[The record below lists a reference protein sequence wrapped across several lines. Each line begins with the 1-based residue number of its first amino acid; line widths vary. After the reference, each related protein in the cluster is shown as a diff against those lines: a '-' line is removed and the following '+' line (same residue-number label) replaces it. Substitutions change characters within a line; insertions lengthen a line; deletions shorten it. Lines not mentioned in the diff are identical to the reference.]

1 MIVLNQNL
9 SEVDGG
15 RRPTAMSSMT
25 PQQIKNEA
33 AVVMRQ
39 GLSSQAWQ
47 VLDLLYAG
55 GIMTADQLGMTT
67 RTLRRYANRRIIA
80 RYIWSSK
87 NIVHELG
94 EYGLLVENGKLYT
107 LGMVGAEIASTR
119 HGKKPSAEY
128 LAYRFERVLRRVIV
142 NQIILRIAAEGEAH
156 GWDMVWM
163 GKQEAR
169 LFRDDDLILEPD
181 AFIRLERGDEEYP
194 LLIEYHHEN
203 KRRRAI
209 QKVHDYEYAWE
220 SNLWQ
225 EAWDVNSFPSVLV
238 VFRNQIMGEGYLDGV
253 KEASPVRCDYYG
265 RLLEGIWEKGGMDS
279 WFHINAQRKG
289 NVFPWL
295 NRDFS

>member
-1 MIVLNQNL
+1 MIILNQN
-9 SEVDGG
+9 SGKVDGG

-47 VLDLLYAG
+47 VLDLLFAG
-55 GIMTADQLGMTT
+55 GVMTADQLGMTT
-67 RTLRRYANRRIIA
+67 RTLRRYAKRRIIV

-87 NIVHELG
+87 DIVRELG
-94 EYGLLVENGKLYT
+94 EYGLVVENGKLYT

-119 HGKKPSAEY
+119 HGKKPSVEY

-142 NQIILRIAAEGEAH
+142 NEIVLRIAAEAECH
-156 GWDMVWM
+156 GWDMIWM

-169 LFRDDDLILEPD
+169 LFRNDDLILEPD
-181 AFIRLERGDEEYP
+181 AFIRLERGNEEYP

-203 KRRRAI
+203 KRRRAV
-209 QKVHDYEYAWE
+209 QKVHEYEYARE
-220 SNLWQ
+220 SHLWQ
-225 EAWDVNSFPSVLV
+225 EAWDVLSFPPILAVFQDKV
-238 VFRNQIMGEGYLDGV
+238 VGEGYQDGIRQ
-253 KEASPVRCDYYG
+253 ASPVRCDYYG

-295 NRDFS
+295 RDGA

>member
-1 MIVLNQNL
+1 MIVLNQN
-9 SEVDGG
+9 SSKVDGG

-47 VLDLLYAG
+47 VIDLLFAG
-55 GIMTADQLGMTT
+55 GVMTADQLGMTT
-67 RTLRRYANRRIIA
+67 RTLRRYAKRRIIT

-94 EYGLLVENGKLYT
+94 EYGLPVENGKLYT
-107 LGMVGAEIASTR
+107 LGMVGAEIANTR
-119 HGKKPSAEY
+119 HGKKPSVEY
-128 LAYRFERVLRRVIV
+128 LAYTFERILRMVIV
-142 NQIILRIAAEGEAH
+142 NEIALRIAAEAESH
-156 GWDMVWM
+156 GWDMIWM

-181 AFIRLERGDEEYP
+181 AFIRLERGDKEYP

-203 KRRRAI
+203 KRRRAV
-209 QKVHDYEYAWE
+209 QKVHKYEYALE
-220 SNLWQ
+220 SDLWQ
-225 EAWDVNSFPSVLV
+225 DAWDVRSFPSILAVFQDKV
-238 VFRNQIMGEGYLDGV
+238 VGEGYQDGIRQ
-253 KEASPVRCDYYG
+253 ASPVHCDYYG

-295 NRDFS
+295 NGD

>member
-1 MIVLNQNL
+1 MIVLSQN
-9 SEVDGG
+9 SSKVGGG
-15 RRPTAMSSMT
+15 RRPAALSSMT

-33 AVVMRQ
+33 AAVMRQ

-47 VLDLLYAG
+47 VLDLLFAG
-55 GIMTADQLGMTT
+55 GVMTADQLGMTT

-80 RYIWSSK
+80 RYIWPSK
-87 NIVHELG
+87 NIVHELE
-94 EYGLLVENGKLYT
+94 EYGLPVENGKLYT
-107 LGMVGAEIASTR
+107 LGIVGAEIASIR

-142 NQIILRIAAEGEAH
+142 NEIVLRIAAEAESH
-156 GWDMVWM
+156 GWDMVWTA
-163 GKQEAR
+163 KQEAR

-181 AFIRLERGDEEYP
+181 AFIRLERGDEEFP
-194 LLIEYHHEN
+194 LLLEVHHEN

-209 QKVHDYEYAWE
+209 QKVHEYEYAWE

-225 EAWDVNSFPSVLV
+225 EGWDVNSFPPILAVFQDKV
-238 VFRNQIMGEGYLDGV
+238 VGEGYQDGIRQ
-253 KEASPVRCDYYG
+253 ASPVRCNYYG

-295 NRDFS
+295 KS